1 LWPAIFV
8 SSHTRGHVYTSE
20 AGAKKPHERRRPN
33 VLRTDTLN
41 RRGARAMQSLV
52 THLVLMALM
61 DAVKSEARKAE
72 QEAKRAIATKVL

>member
-1 LWPAIFV
+1 
-8 SSHTRGHVYTSE
+8 
-20 AGAKKPHERRRPN
+20 
-33 VLRTDTLN
+33 
-41 RRGARAMQSLV
+41 MQSLV